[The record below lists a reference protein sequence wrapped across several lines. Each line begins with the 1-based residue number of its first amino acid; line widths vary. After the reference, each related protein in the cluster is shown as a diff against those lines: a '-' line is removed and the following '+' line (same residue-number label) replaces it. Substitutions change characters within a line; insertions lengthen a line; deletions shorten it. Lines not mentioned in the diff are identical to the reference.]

1 MNVQYVFSQSDN
13 DEDSINAS
21 LLFVDSVFGVPRYFI
36 NPILAITIAFLSSK
50 YAQYVKQKYF
60 TRTFS

>member
-21 LLFVDSVFGVPRYFI
+21 LLFVNSVFGVPRYFI
-36 NPILAITIAFLSSK
+36 NPIRAITIAFLSGK
-50 YAQYVKQKYF
+50 YVPYVKTKVF
-60 TRTFS
+60 H